1 MTSKTMA
8 RKGGFTLIEVMALL
22 AVLGVI
28 AALVVPRI
36 LGRTDDTQ
44 VRTAQEDLATLNAAL
59 QQYKLDNQAYPTAAQ
74 GLGALVEQPQAEPVP
89 TAWRAYLS
97 DLPLDP
103 WGRPY
108 QYINPGV
115 RSEVEVV
122 SWGADGAPGGDGA
135 NADIGLS
142 Q

>member
-28 AALVVPRI
+28 AALVVPKI
-36 LGRTDDTQ
+36 FGRADDTQ
-44 VRTAQEDLATLNAAL
+44 VRAARADISAL
-59 QQYKLDNQAYPTAAQ
+59 RDALTQYKLDNQAYPTAAQ
-74 GLGALVEQPQAEPVP
+74 GLNALIEPPQTEPVP

-97 DLPLDP
+97 ALPLDP

-108 QYINPGV
+108 QYMNPGV
-115 RSEVEVV
+115 QSEVEVM
-122 SWGADGAPGGDGA
+122 SWGADGAPGGEGA
-135 NADIGLS
+135 NADIGS
-142 Q
+142 TQ